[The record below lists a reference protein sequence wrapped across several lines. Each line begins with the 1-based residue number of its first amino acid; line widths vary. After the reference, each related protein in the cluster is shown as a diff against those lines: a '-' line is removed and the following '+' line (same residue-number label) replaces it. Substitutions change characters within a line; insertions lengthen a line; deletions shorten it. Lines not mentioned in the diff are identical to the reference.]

1 MLLWDVSF
9 PAQYPV
15 SETEQP
21 FDDDIARGHLSA
33 ACFIVPRHNFFN
45 FIFIRFENLKIN
57 LTDAAYFSIWSYFK
71 KIPGHLNVLAPNTQ

>member
-1 MLLWDVSF
+1 MLLWEVSF

-33 ACFIVPRHNFFN
+33 AYFIVPRHNMS
-45 FIFIRFENLKIN
+45 
-57 LTDAAYFSIWSYFK
+57 SILS
-71 KIPGHLNVLAPNTQ
+71 L